1 MNGKEADAQK
11 KITGRAGEKVVA
23 DYIKSRKMKVIKRN
37 YVTPFGEID
46 IIAEDD
52 DYIVFIEVKTRSG
65 DRYGAPSEAVDKTKR
80 KHIVDSAKYYLKVT
94 NSTEV
99 FTRFD
104 VAEVFS
110 DNGSYTVSYIEDA
123 FYL

>member
-23 DYIKSRKMKVIKRN
+23 DYIKSRKMNVVEKN

-110 DNGSYTVSYIEDA
+110 DNGSYAVNYIEDA

>member
-1 MNGKEADAQK
+1 MNVV
-11 KITGRAGEKVVA
+11 EK
-23 DYIKSRKMKVIKRN
+23 N

-94 NSTEV
+94 NSTES

-104 VAEVFS
+104 MAEVFS
-110 DNGSYTVSYIEDA
+110 DNGSYAVNYIEDA

>member
-1 MNGKEADAQK
+1 MNGKEADVIK
-11 KITGRAGEKVVA
+11 KITGRAGEKAVA
-23 DYIKSRKMKVIKRN
+23 DYIKSRKMNVVEKN

-94 NSTEV
+94 NSTES

-110 DNGSYTVSYIEDA
+110 DNGSYAVNYIEDA

>member
-110 DNGSYTVSYIEDA
+110 DNGSYTVNYIEDA

>member
-94 NSTEV
+94 NSTEA

-104 VAEVFS
+104 MAEVFS
-110 DNGSYTVSYIEDA
+110 DNGSYAVNYIEDA

>member
-1 MNGKEADAQK
+1 MNGKEADVIK
-11 KITGRAGEKVVA
+11 KITGRAGENSA
-23 DYIKSRKMKVIKRN
+23 ANYIKSRKMKIIKRN

-46 IIAEDD
+46 IIANDG

-65 DRYGAPSEAVDKTKR
+65 NRYGAPSEAVDKIKR

-94 NSTEV
+94 DNTEA

-110 DNGSYTVSYIEDA
+110 DNGSYAVNYIEDA

>member
-23 DYIKSRKMKVIKRN
+23 DYIKSRKMKVVEKN

-110 DNGSYTVSYIEDA
+110 DNGSYAVNYIEDA

>member
-1 MNGKEADAQK
+1 MNGKEADVQK
-11 KITGRAGEKVVA
+11 KITGRAGEKAVA
-23 DYIKSRKMKVIKRN
+23 DYIKSRRMNVVEKN

-94 NSTEV
+94 NSTEA

-110 DNGSYTVSYIEDA
+110 DNGSYTVNYIEDA

>member
-94 NSTEV
+94 NSTEA

-104 VAEVFS
+104 MAEVFS
-110 DNGSYTVSYIEDA
+110 DNGSYTVNYIEDA

>member
-11 KITGRAGEKVVA
+11 KITGRAGEKAVA
-23 DYIKSRKMKVIKRN
+23 DYIKSRKMNVVEKN

-94 NSTEV
+94 NSTEA

-110 DNGSYTVSYIEDA
+110 DNGSYAVNYIEDA

>member
-1 MNGKEADAQK
+1 MNGKEADVLK
-11 KITGRAGEKVVA
+11 KITGRAGENAAA

-46 IIAEDD
+46 IIANDG

-65 DRYGAPSEAVDKTKR
+65 DRYGAPSEAVDKIKR

-94 NSTEV
+94 DNTEA

-110 DNGSYTVSYIEDA
+110 DNGSYAVNYIEDA

>member
-94 NSTEV
+94 NSTEA

-110 DNGSYTVSYIEDA
+110 DNGSYTVNYIEDA